1 MVREYGI
8 DSACSNPGY
17 EGQLLL
23 KGVELE
29 EEVVAGVEL
38 EEEVVAGVEL
48 EEEAVVVVVE
58 EVDVVGTRDVA
69 GSPATV

>member
-1 MVREYGI
+1 M
-8 DSACSNPGY
+8 
-17 EGQLLL
+17 
-23 KGVELE
+23 
-29 EEVVAGVEL
+29 
-38 EEEVVAGVEL
+38 EL